1 MGALD
6 NLFGQM
12 SDVGTT
18 LSGLGDN
25 TPLGIPNPVGAPGNP
40 LAAVQPPASQQ
51 TTTPDTEDA
60 MEMFQRLVAENEPLL
75 RASRNAAL
83 KTPKEREEEIYKQK
97 IQQMFGVKL
106 GEKNPKWRSALRGIT
121 EGLDSL
127 AAGYNRTP
135 TIREKARRQAQED
148 YKLENEVLGKD
159 STATL
164 ARMGQAAQQA
174 NMAGIAKM
182 KVEASKLAQQ
192 AKLDA
197 AKDPNNPKVQEIY
210 AKIAESATRGDLNA
224 AKILKTQLDGELV
237 KKKTEIADKTPEML
251 TAEGINK
258 DPSLGAGI
266 GMLGYLRAGSTEA
279 GKAAAGGGQGRSS
292 THVGTEKVPN
302 FFTGQMEII
311 PKVSTTSSGPTKNP
325 DAAASF
331 MKTLDA
337 MRQKAGSPQAQ
348 PAAAGQSEGVA
359 PPAAPAVPRQIVA
372 TPQGVRPAPVAPQQ
386 PVTQLPEDMSL
397 PKLGNGTAGTRAK
410 TALGAVEANF
420 RKNGHLI
427 KSVGETYLKLK
438 DAATMTANLTDS
450 VVNAALNFQPGKNQS
465 DLEQYS
471 GARGI
476 FNATKDTL
484 RDKKLTAP
492 GLSAVEIDTAAND
505 LRHKITGAGAGYKEL
520 AMLRRNFP
528 ETPGSFSIQG
538 HHTSLQK
545 ALILHF
551 ISQKVLWNNSHN
563 IGNPEVFQNH
573 FNEKLVSDR
582 IDSILNDYREYEKRV
597 QAAPQNKRAA
607 LQEALQNSIN
617 EKLDAQTMFE
627 SDWRNSQGIPST
639 APGGKNKPRV
649 IVIKPKR

>member
-1 MGALD
+1 MGGMIEQLRALGLNMPD
-6 NLFGQM
+6 ENQSPGLQGMLGQPQEEPM
-12 SDVGTT
+12 D
-18 LSGLGDN
+18 
-25 TPLGIPNPVGAPGNP
+25 
-40 LAAVQPPASQQ
+40 
-51 TTTPDTEDA
+51 
-60 MEMFQRLVAENEPLL
+60 MFSRVMAENEPLVA
-75 RASRNAAL
+75 ASRNAAL
-83 KTPKEREEEIYKQK
+83 KTPDKREEEIYKQK

-121 EGLDSL
+121 EGLDSF
-127 AAGYNRTP
+127 ASGYNRTP

-174 NMAGIAKM
+174 NTANIAKM

-197 AKDPNNPKVQEIY
+197 ARDPNNPKVQEIY

-224 AKILKTQLDGELV
+224 AKTYKMQLDGELV
-237 KKKTEIADKTPEML
+237 KKKTELADKTPEML
-251 TAEGINK
+251 TA
-258 DPSLGAGI
+258 AGI
-266 GMLGYLRAGSTEA
+266 GKDPALGANIGMLNYLRAGGTEA

-337 MRQKAGSPQAQ
+337 MRQNVGSPQAQ
-348 PAAAGQSEGVA
+348 PAVTGPNEG
-359 PPAAPAVPRQIVA
+359 AAPVTAPTTPRQIVA
-372 TPQGVRPAPVAPQQ
+372 TPQGVRPAPVAPPQ

-397 PKLGNGTAGTRAK
+397 PKLGSGTAGTRAK
-410 TALGAVEANF
+410 SALGAVEANF

-450 VVNAALNFQPGKNQS
+450 AINAALTFQPGKNQS

-476 FNATKDTL
+476 FNAAKDTL
-484 RDKKLTAP
+484 RDKKPTST

-545 ALILHF
+545 SLILHF
-551 ISQKVLWNNSHN
+551 IAQKVLWNNAHN

-573 FNEKLVSDR
+573 FNEKLITDR

-597 QAAPQNKRAA
+597 QASPPNKRKE
-607 LQEALQNSIN
+607 LQEILQNSIN
-617 EKLDAQTMFE
+617 KKLDAQTMFE
-627 SDWRNSQGIPST
+627 DDWRNAQGIPST
-639 APGGKNKPRV
+639 APGGSNKPRV

>member
-1 MGALD
+1 MGGTIDQLRALGL
-6 NLFGQM
+6 NMPEETQG
-12 SDVGTT
+12 
-18 LSGLGDN
+18 SGLQGMPD
-25 TPLGIPNPVGAPGNP
+25 
-40 LAAVQPPASQQ
+40 Q
-51 TTTPDTEDA
+51 TQEDP
-60 MEMFQRLVAENEPLL
+60 MEMFRQEVAAGSPLL
-75 RASRNAAL
+75 AASRKAAMD
-83 KTPKEREEEIYKQK
+83 TPQMREEELYKQK

-135 TIREKARRQAQED
+135 TIRDKARKQAQED

-174 NMAGIAKM
+174 NTANIAKM
-182 KVEASKLAQQ
+182 KTEASKIAQQ

-197 AKDPNNPKVQEIY
+197 ARDPNNPKVKEIY
-210 AKIAESATRGDLNA
+210 AKIAESATRGDLNE
-224 AKILKTQLDGELV
+224 AKMLKLELDGELV
-237 KKKTEIADKTPEML
+237 KKKTEITGKTPEML
-251 TAEGINK
+251 TATAINK

-266 GMLGYLRAGSTEA
+266 GMLGYLRAGSKKA
-279 GKAAAGGGQGRSS
+279 GDTAAGGGQGRTSS
-292 THVGTEKVPN
+292 HTGVKPVPN
-302 FFTGQMEII
+302 FFTGQMEDKQIQS
-311 PKVSTTSSGPTKNP
+311 STTSGPTGNP

-337 MRQKAGSPQAQ
+337 MRQNAGGPPQAQ
-348 PAAAGQSEGVA
+348 PAVAGQSEGVA
-359 PPAAPAVPRQIVA
+359 PVAAPVVPQKIVA
-372 TPQGVRPAPVAPQQ
+372 TPQGVRPAPVAPPQ

-397 PKLGNGTAGTRAK
+397 PKLGSGTAGTRAK
-410 TALGAVEANF
+410 SALGAVEANF

-427 KSVGETYLKLK
+427 KSVGETYMKLK

-450 VVNAALNFQPGKNQS
+450 AINAALTFQPGKNQS

-476 FNATKDTL
+476 FNATKDAL
-484 RDKKLTAP
+484 QDKKPTSI
-492 GLSAVEIDTAAND
+492 GISAVEIDTAAND
-505 LRHKITGAGAGYKEL
+505 LRHKITGAGAGYREL

-551 ISQKVLWNNSHN
+551 IAQKVLWNNAHN

-573 FNEKLVSDR
+573 FNEKLITDR
-582 IDSILNDYREYEKRV
+582 IDSVLNDYREYEKRV
-597 QAAPQNKRAA
+597 QAAPPDKRKE
-607 LQEALQNSIN
+607 LQETLQKSLN

-627 SDWRNSQGIPST
+627 NDWRNSQGIPSN
-639 APGGKNKPRV
+639 APGGQNKPRV

>member
-1 MGALD
+1 MGGMIDQLRALGLD
-6 NLFGQM
+6 MPQENQGPGLQGMLGQ
-12 SDVGTT
+12 
-18 LSGLGDN
+18 
-25 TPLGIPNPVGAPGNP
+25 PQEP
-40 LAAVQPPASQQ
+40 Q
-51 TTTPDTEDA
+51 EDP
-60 MEMFQRLVAENEPLL
+60 MEMFQRTMAENAPLIA
-75 RASRNAAL
+75 ASRNAAL
-83 KTPKEREEEIYKQK
+83 KTPDKREEEIYKQK

-106 GEKNPKWRSALRGIT
+106 GEKNSKWRSALRGIV
-121 EGLDSL
+121 EGADSL

-174 NMAGIAKM
+174 NVAKIAQM

-210 AKIAESATRGDLNA
+210 AKIAESASRGDVNA
-224 AKILKTQLDGELV
+224 AKILKMQLEGELV
-237 KKKTEIADKTPEML
+237 KKKTELADKTPEML
-251 TAEGINK
+251 TAAGINK
-258 DPSLGAGI
+258 DPALGAGI
-266 GMLGYLRAGSTEA
+266 GMLEYLRAGGKRA
-279 GKAAAGGGQGRSS
+279 GDTAGGGGQGRTS
-292 THVGTEKVPN
+292 VRIGEKEIPN
-302 FFTGQMEII
+302 FFTGQMET
-311 PKVSTTSSGPTKNP
+311 KKTQSVSSSGPTGNP
-325 DAAASF
+325 EAAASF
-331 MKTLDA
+331 VRTLDA
-337 MRQKAGSPQAQ
+337 MRQKAGLPPQ
-348 PAAAGQSEGVA
+348 A
-359 PPAAPAVPRQIVA
+359 PPAVAGPSQETAPVAAPVIPRQIVA
-372 TPQGVRPAPVAPQQ
+372 TPQGVRPAPVTPPQ
-386 PVTQLPEDMSL
+386 PVTQLPEDTSL
-397 PKLGNGTAGTRAK
+397 PKLGGGTAGAK
-410 TALGAVEANF
+410 TKSALGAVEANF

-450 VVNAALNFQPGKNQS
+450 AVNAALTFQPGKNQS

-476 FNATKDTL
+476 FNSIKDTV
-484 RDKKLTAP
+484 RDKKPTST

-551 ISQKVLWNNSHN
+551 IAQKVLWNNAHN

-573 FNEKLVSDR
+573 FNEKLITDR
-582 IDSILNDYREYEKRV
+582 IDSVLNDYREYEKRV
-597 QAAPQNKRAA
+597 QAAPPNKRKE
-607 LQEALQNSIN
+607 LQETLQRSLD

-627 SDWRNSQGIPST
+627 NDWRNSQGIPSST
-639 APGGKNKPRV
+639 PGGQNKPRV

>member
-12 SDVGTT
+12 SEVGTV

-25 TPLGIPNPVGAPGNP
+25 TPSGVVPSNPPE
-40 LAAVQPPASQQ
+40 ASQPAAHPSAE
-51 TTTPDTEDA
+51 TPDNEDA
-60 MEMFQRLVAENEPLL
+60 MEMFRRIVAADEPLHA
-75 RASRNAAL
+75 ASRAAAL
-83 KTPKEREEEIYKQK
+83 KSVKEREQEIYKQK

-106 GEKNPKWRSALRGIT
+106 GEKNPKWRSALRIIA
-121 EGLDSL
+121 EGMGALGGG
-127 AAGYNRTP
+127 ANGTP
-135 TIREKARRQAQED
+135 TIRDKARRQAMED

-174 NMAGIAKM
+174 NVAKIAQL
-182 KVEASKLAQQ
+182 KVDAQKLAQQ

-210 AKIAESATRGDLNA
+210 AKIAESASRGDVNA
-224 AKILKTQLDGELV
+224 AKILKMQLDGELV

-251 TAEGINK
+251 TAAGINK
-258 DPSLGAGI
+258 DPALGADI
-266 GMLGYLRAGSTEA
+266 GMLAYLRAGGSQA
-279 GKAAAGGGQGRSS
+279 GKTAAGGGQGRTSVR
-292 THVGTEKVPN
+292 VGEKDVPN
-302 FFTGQMEII
+302 FFTGQMET
-311 PKVSTTSSGPTKNP
+311 KKTQSVSSSGPTGDP
-325 DAAASF
+325 EAASAF
-331 MKTLDA
+331 VRSLDA
-337 MRQKAGSPQAQ
+337 MRQKAGLPPQAQ
-348 PAAAGQSEGVA
+348 PAVAGQTESVLPT
-359 PPAAPAVPRQIVA
+359 PPQVAAPQKIAA
-372 TPQGVRPAPVAPQQ
+372 TPQGIRPGAPPPPT
-386 PVTQLPEDMSL
+386 PVTQLPEDKSL
-397 PKLGNGTAGTRAK
+397 PKLSSGTAGARTRN
-410 TALGAVEANF
+410 ALGAVEANF

-438 DAATMTANLTDS
+438 EAGTQTANLTDS
-450 VVNAALNFQPGKNQS
+450 IVNSALTFQPGANQS
-465 DLEQYS
+465 DLEKYS

-476 FNATKDTL
+476 FNATKDTI
-484 RDKKLTAP
+484 RDKKLTSP

-505 LRHKITGAGAGYKEL
+505 LRHRITGAGAGYKEL

-551 ISQKVLWNNSHN
+551 ITQKVLWNNAHN

-573 FNEKLVSDR
+573 FNEKLITDR
-582 IDSILNDYREYEKRV
+582 IDSVLNDYREYEKRI
-597 QAAPQNKRAA
+597 QAAPPGKRPA
-607 LQEALQNSIN
+607 LQEAMQESIN
-617 EKLDAQTMFE
+617 QKLDAQTMFE
-627 SDWRNSQGIPST
+627 DDWRNAQGIPST